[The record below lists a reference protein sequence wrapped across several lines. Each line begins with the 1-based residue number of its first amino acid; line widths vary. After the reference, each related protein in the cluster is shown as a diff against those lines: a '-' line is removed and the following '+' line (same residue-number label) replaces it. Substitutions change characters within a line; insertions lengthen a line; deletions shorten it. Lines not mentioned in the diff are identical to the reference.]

1 MNFFKLALWLAVASV
16 IFLVLIIF
24 SPTKYMVLQWENFV
38 FNPGVLFSFLLF
50 SWITALASLAL
61 NFIYAERLF
70 IIHEVAVSKRKKYF
84 PSMLC
89 IPAIFSFFWFC
100 IKFYQGFRAH

>member
-1 MNFFKLALWLAVASV
+1 MNFFKLALWLAMASI

-24 SPTKYMVLQWENFV
+24 SPTKYIVLRWENFI
-38 FNPGVLFSFLLF
+38 FSPGVLFPFLLF
-50 SWITALASLAL
+50 SRISAHASLVL

-100 IKFYQGFRAH
+100 IKFYQGFTVH

>member
-1 MNFFKLALWLAVASV
+1 MNFFKLALWLAVASI

-24 SPTKYMVLQWENFV
+24 SPTKYMVLEWKDFI
-38 FNPGVLFSFLLF
+38 FRPGTLFPFLLF
-50 SWITALASLAL
+50 SWICAFSSLAS
-61 NFIYAERLF
+61 NFVYAERLF

-84 PSMLC
+84 QSMLC

-100 IKFYQGFRAH
+100 YQFY